1 MAGGGGVPL
10 NECAAM
16 RSEQRKKMT
25 HQVLNRA
32 AHAPN
37 STRLMS
43 HVLCCVR
50 IVLYRQDAV
59 EVAGLAK
66 LRGRTW

>member
-1 MAGGGGVPL
+1 MNVQL
-10 NECAAM
+10 CVQCNT
-16 RSEQRKKMT
+16 RNYKKMT

-32 AHAPN
+32 AHVPN